1 MQTYFDE
8 SVLAFILE
16 WKSGKFQLTKEG
28 NTLVT
33 LYLVLWHFRCPT
45 PKYGCGVLFIWSKAF
60 QSLHSDKLISLTLSF
75 YTNCTFEVGEQNVLD
90 MGKVKKCKLCGCE
103 LEGTAKS
110 LCDNCEKDVEA
121 GLLESPDKEKMQK
134 TTDAESYVAGIAK
147 ILLVLGVILSL
158 ISGLTLCSL
167 DMIGYGILVIVFGIM
182 SSMFTWAILKIFV
195 DISITLKVINS
206 KIHK

>member
-1 MQTYFDE
+1 M
-8 SVLAFILE
+8 
-16 WKSGKFQLTKEG
+16 TKEG

-60 QSLHSDKLISLTLSF
+60 QSLHSDKLIGLTLSF

-121 GLLESPDKEKMQK
+121 GLLELPDKEKMQK
-134 TTDAESYVAGIAK
+134 TTDAESYVAGIAG

-182 SSMFTWAILKIFV
+182 SSIFTWAILKIFV

>member
-1 MQTYFDE
+1 
-8 SVLAFILE
+8 
-16 WKSGKFQLTKEG
+16 
-28 NTLVT
+28 
-33 LYLVLWHFRCPT
+33 
-45 PKYGCGVLFIWSKAF
+45 
-60 QSLHSDKLISLTLSF
+60 
-75 YTNCTFEVGEQNVLD
+75 

-121 GLLESPDKEKMQK
+121 GLLESPDKEKMQ

>member
-1 MQTYFDE
+1 M
-8 SVLAFILE
+8 
-16 WKSGKFQLTKEG
+16 
-28 NTLVT
+28 
-33 LYLVLWHFRCPT
+33 
-45 PKYGCGVLFIWSKAF
+45 
-60 QSLHSDKLISLTLSF
+60 
-75 YTNCTFEVGEQNVLD
+75 
-90 MGKVKKCKLCGCE
+90 
-103 LEGTAKS
+103 
-110 LCDNCEKDVEA
+110 CDNCEKDVEV
-121 GLLESPDKEKMQK
+121 GLLESPDKEKMQ